1 MTVLALTLSA
11 GARSLGHQQP
21 LYPRD
26 FSLCI
31 FPWQLGEGVVVGP
44 TLGFRVACVESTR
57 ATETPR

>member
-1 MTVLALTLSA
+1 MTVLALTPSA

-26 FSLCI
+26 FSLSI
-31 FPWQLGEGVVVGP
+31 FPWQLGEGVDVGP